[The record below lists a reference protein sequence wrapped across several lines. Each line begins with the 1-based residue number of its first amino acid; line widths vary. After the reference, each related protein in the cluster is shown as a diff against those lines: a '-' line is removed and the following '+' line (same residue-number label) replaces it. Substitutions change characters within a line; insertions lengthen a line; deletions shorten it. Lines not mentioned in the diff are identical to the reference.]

1 MAALFFVSQAA
12 LDAWAES
19 GRVELDGSVMTL
31 AGRGSGPRYALEPAL
46 HFLTVVGADTDP
58 NALVGKVKREARLR
72 EVGGECLGA
81 SVVLGDV
88 AYEVEPGFVCD
99 AGERLAAREPGGAAP
114 GEEAARELTRFLLEN
129 PS

>member
-12 LDAWAES
+12 LDAWADS
-19 GRVELDGSVMTL
+19 GKVDLEGPVMAL
-31 AGRGSGPRYALEPAL
+31 AGRRSGARYAIEPAL

-58 NALVGKVKREARLR
+58 NALVGKVQREARLR

-88 AYEVEPGFVCD
+88 AYEVEPGFLCD
-99 AGERLAAREPGGAAP
+99 AGERLPARAPGGAAATD
-114 GEEAARELTRFLLEN
+114 EAARE
-129 PS
+129 